1 MLSAEN
7 IAIVLV
13 LSVVLGIA
21 IYLLLAGR
29 IRTVQS
35 RLETVDTSVKQW
47 TDWLRT
53 SDTASLRREFSEQ
66 FQKFGEDIITKVDLV
81 KRFSSEEV
89 DKIRGDIVRLAE
101 QRSIDA
107 AVNHIKEIAVTRD
120 EFDRLRDMVVKLGGR
135 EEEIERIELLAQVL
149 DTTDIKALTWQC
161 KLIHLLEGGLSPETE
176 EDDILAS
183 GIPLGAGK
191 KFLKSLEELHIATA
205 NRVQAYWLADNYSWF
220 LAYTSEPQWLKERLE
235 NLVAKESEYQKF
247 VRDNIERIEP
257 GLVVTREQYDVPSGK
272 VDIHCVDVKGQDVC
286 VELKYP
292 VATSSV
298 VGQLLK
304 YREDIKTRTSG
315 KVPRCIL
322 VCPTIPDKL
331 KENLQRHSMEWRE
344 LPMNDEARFR
354 PSHEPHIAPILPIQ
368 PGGGNAGMV
377 PCA

>member
-1 MLSAEN
+1 VLSAEN
-7 IAIVLV
+7 IAVVLV
-13 LSVVLGIA
+13 VSVVLGIA
-21 IYLLLAGR
+21 LYSLLAGR

-66 FQKFGEDIITKVDLV
+66 FQKFGEDIVTKIDLL

-101 QRSIDA
+101 QRSVDA
-107 AVNHIKEIAVTRD
+107 ALSHVKEIAVTRD
-120 EFDRLRDMVVKLGGR
+120 EFDTLRHMVVKLGGR

-149 DTTDIKALTWQC
+149 DTIDIKALTWQC
-161 KLIHLLEGGLSPETE
+161 KLIHLLEGGLAPETE
-176 EDDILAS
+176 EDHILAS

-191 KFLKSLEELHIATA
+191 KFLKTLEELHIAVA
-205 NRVQAYWLADNYSWF
+205 NKVQAYWLADNYSWL

-235 NLVAKESEYQKF
+235 SLVAKESEYQKF

-257 GLVVTREQYDVPSGK
+257 GLVVTREQYDLPSGK
-272 VDIHCVDVKGQDVC
+272 VDIHCVDIKGQDVC

-292 VATSSV
+292 AAASSV

-331 KENLQRHSMEWRE
+331 KENLQRHCMEWRE
-344 LPMNDEARFR
+344 LPMNDEAKFR
-354 PSHEPHIAPILPIQ
+354 PGHEPHIAPTLQ
-368 PGGGNAGMV
+368 P
-377 PCA
+377 